1 MWTKDPQVIPPWL
14 LLHLSRLQLCPG
26 QHFPQHAE
34 RHNAQPSTHWF
45 RSINSLTLLYAGYLE
60 HRTAQYS
67 TPCGHK
73 LARAQQPAVSTGNR
87 LGVNELI
94 EAPGAAPETQA
105 WLASLAQPEHT
116 ESPTK
121 TALMPRPGSNGP

>member
-1 MWTKDPQVIPPWL
+1 MTGRMRTLYEK
-14 LLHLSRLQLCPG
+14 RTCPG
-26 QHFPQHAE
+26 HNTTSKSTMGAPQA
-34 RHNAQPSTHWF
+34 S
-45 RSINSLTLLYAGYLE
+45 YLE

-73 LARAQQPAVSTGNR
+73 LARAQQPAGNR

-105 WLASLAQPEHT
+105 LLASLAQPEHT

-121 TALMPRPGSNGP
+121 TALMPLPGSNGP